1 VYIWFEEDWRNVRV
15 VLRSWKF
22 STIVIPRELR
32 GLFEKL
38 DDGSSLFYKF
48 GQESEYGGEA
58 AYLM

>member
-1 VYIWFEEDWRNVRV
+1 MRV